1 MNYELFKHELFIISL
16 FFIPLGLVIIKYIF
30 QFILIKKLEKENKKT
45 TSLVKIINSLE
56 DDDFLMPVY
65 FMFLIT
71 AIIAIVAIIA
81 VEDRFVR
88 ERELFESD
96 FAEITQYYDYENL
109 PQWNVD
115 ALSVCEKA
123 KEINEKYFDENG
135 LLKADFIL
143 AENKNNVKPIN
154 VNEIYKS
161 YYSMVGKE

>member
-1 MNYELFKHELFIISL
+1 MNYEFFKHELFIISL

-56 DDDFLMPVY
+56 EDDFLMPVY

-81 VEDRFVR
+81 IEDRFVR
-88 ERELFESD
+88 ERDLFESD

-123 KEINEKYFDENG
+123 KETNEKYFDENG

-154 VNEIYKS
+154 VNEMYKS